1 MKCDKNKNK
10 AIISIPSIDSLGV
23 LFWAMYEKDSP
34 TDYMHQNVL
43 WYSPEFYY
51 VITVFTQ
58 QMDFSEWDLWM
69 GYLDKVNKFSSIESN
84 I

>member
-1 MKCDKNKNK
+1 MKSDKNKNK
-10 AIISIPSIDSLGV
+10 AIISIPSIDSLGGFILSDV
-23 LFWAMYEKDSP
+23 RKDSP
-34 TDYMHQNVL
+34 TDYMHQNVQ
-43 WYSPEFYY
+43 WYSPKFYY

>member
-1 MKCDKNKNK
+1 
-10 AIISIPSIDSLGV
+10 
-23 LFWAMYEKDSP
+23 
-34 TDYMHQNVL
+34 MHQNVL